1 LLFAAARITHCA
13 GERLSSKGEKKKKK
27 PASKQDSYLGPQ
39 KIAQPG
45 CYYTQGTLRH
55 LGLIIGNRA
64 VTINFGESMIK
75 H

>member
-1 LLFAAARITHCA
+1 MHCA

-39 KIAQPG
+39 KIAQPA
-45 CYYTQGTLRH
+45 YYTQGTLRQ

-64 VTINFGESMIK
+64 LTINFGESMIK